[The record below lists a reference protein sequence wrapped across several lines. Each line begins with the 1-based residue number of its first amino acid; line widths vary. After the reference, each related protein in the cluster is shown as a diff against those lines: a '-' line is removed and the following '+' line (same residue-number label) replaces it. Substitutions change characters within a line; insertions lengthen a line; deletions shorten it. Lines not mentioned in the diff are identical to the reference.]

1 MKYRKLSLEEL
12 EELKDDFVRFL
23 ASNQVTAPDWE
34 KLKTN
39 DPDKAGTLIGLFS
52 DMVFE
57 QVFTRA
63 TYLEYRTPHDL
74 KTFHCLPDKILML
87 GLMVDE
93 GAGIDFTKNQ
103 DPAEMSAL
111 LQSSGASVKL
121 YSAEKSY
128 GIPREEELFN
138 MVEHGCLIS
147 RGGEMYKLLE
157 ELKSGIS
164 MKS

>member
-34 KLKTN
+34 RIKNDDPEKTG
-39 DPDKAGTLIGLFS
+39 ALIGLFS
-52 DMVFE
+52 DLVFE
-57 QVFTRA
+57 QVLARA
-63 TYLEYRTPHDL
+63 AYLEYRTPQDL
-74 KTFHCLPDKILML
+74 KTFHCLPEKIIML

-103 DPAEMSAL
+103 DAAEMSAL
-111 LQSSGASVKL
+111 LQSSGASLKL

-128 GIPREEELFN
+128 TGSREEELFR
-138 MVEHGCLIS
+138 MMEHGCLIS

-157 ELKSGIS
+157 ELKNGIAK
-164 MKS
+164 KS